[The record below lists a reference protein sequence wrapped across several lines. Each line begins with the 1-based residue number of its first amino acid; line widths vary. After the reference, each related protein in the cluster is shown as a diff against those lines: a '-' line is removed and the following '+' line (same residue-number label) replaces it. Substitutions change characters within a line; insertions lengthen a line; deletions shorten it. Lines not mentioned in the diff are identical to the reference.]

1 MEALAQ
7 HKTLLLGG
15 AGVAALLA
23 YLYFSGS
30 AGASSGDSSGGML
43 PTSIV
48 YGVSGNPASSMASSA
63 TDSTTNNGISS
74 ADAALIDLQN
84 SQLQLQH
91 TVIDHNFDLSFLN
104 ATNAHEE
111 NLLSIKNDY
120 NKAQLDTITTG
131 YKDVLTHNSGATGL
145 IASVNGETIGV
156 SVAQGST
163 VIPPHTPGL
172 FERLFG
178 SH

>member
-1 MEALAQ
+1 MEALSQ
-7 HKTLLLGG
+7 HKALLLGG

-30 AGASSGDSSGGML
+30 AGASSGDSGGGML

-48 YGVSGNPASSMASSA
+48 YGVSGNPASSMASAS
-63 TDSTTNNGISS
+63 TDNTGNGISS

-91 TVIDHNFDLSFLN
+91 SVIDHNFDLSFLN

-131 YKDVLTHNSGATGL
+131 YKDVIAHNSGATGL

-156 SVAQGST
+156 SVAPGST
-163 VIPPHTPGL
+163 MIPPHTPGL
-172 FERLFG
+172 FESLFG